1 MHNDVCVYDFR
12 PVRRRE
18 GYKTSAKVQY
28 VAKAGTYKCDELP
41 YTGALRV
48 LKVIMGYEYLWN
60 QVRVVGGAY
69 GCFGSFTRNGK
80 GTFAS
85 YRDPNLKRTLEVYDR
100 AVDFLKDFSA
110 SDRDMTKYIIGTMS
124 DIDFPLTPSA
134 KGSRSRDAYLCGD
147 SFEKIQKERDEILS
161 CTSGDISSLFRYVEK
176 MKDDECIC
184 VLGGEEEIDKEHD
197 LFDSTQPLFLK

>member
-1 MHNDVCVYDFR
+1 MM
-12 PVRRRE
+12 
-18 GYKTSAKVQY
+18 
-28 VAKAGTYKCDELP
+28 

-80 GTFAS
+80 VTFAS

-100 AVDFLKDFSA
+100 AVDYLKGFTA
-110 SDRDMTKYIIGTMS
+110 SERDMTKYIIGTMS
-124 DIDFPLTPSA
+124 DMDFPLKPSA

-147 SFEKIQKERDEILS
+147 SYEKIQKERDEILS
-161 CTSGDISSLFRYVEK
+161 CTDKDISALHRYIGK

-184 VLGGEEEIDKEHD
+184 VLGGEEEIDKEKE
-197 LFDSTQPLFLK
+197 LFTKTQSLFLK